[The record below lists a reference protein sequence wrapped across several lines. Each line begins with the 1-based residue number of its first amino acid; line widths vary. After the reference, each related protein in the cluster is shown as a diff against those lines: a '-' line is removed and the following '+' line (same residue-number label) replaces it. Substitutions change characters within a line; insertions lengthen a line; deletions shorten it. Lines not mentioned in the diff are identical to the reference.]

1 MSVAAVEGAAVV
13 VRHREPQK
21 MAADLP
27 PICGEP
33 IVTASMA
40 VAFAVPLIDAA
51 TSLRSDAGLVIG
63 DSDTVATCRT

>member
-1 MSVAAVEGAAVV
+1 
-13 VRHREPQK
+13 